1 MKIEEITFNKLIG
14 TYIQLL
20 NVVKMKK
27 SQFQKRF
34 STYYIVFRILYV
46 YRFIFQ
52 IMMKI
57 MMKISPWKM
66 YEKKWIFLYKKAMW

>member
-14 TYIQLL
+14 TLVYIQLL

-46 YRFIFQ
+46 YFTDLFS
-52 IMMKI
+52 K
-57 MMKISPWKM
+57 
-66 YEKKWIFLYKKAMW
+66 

>member
-34 STYYIVFRILYV
+34 STHYTVFRILYV
-46 YRFIFQ
+46 YFTDLFS
-52 IMMKI
+52 K
-57 MMKISPWKM
+57 
-66 YEKKWIFLYKKAMW
+66 

>member
-14 TYIQLL
+14 TLVYIQLL

-46 YRFIFQ
+46 YFTDNDDLT
-52 IMMKI
+52 MKNVW
-57 MMKISPWKM
+57 KETNISV
-66 YEKKWIFLYKKAMW
+66 

>member
-14 TYIQLL
+14 TLVYIQLL

-46 YRFIFQ
+46 YFTDNDEDLT
-52 IMMKI
+52 MKNVW
-57 MMKISPWKM
+57 KETNISV
-66 YEKKWIFLYKKAMW
+66 